1 MNSIYYL
8 NDRILGHLDSTRK
21 VKSFLWKVMYKR
33 LKNKM
38 NTSLINPI
46 NIKKIIFN
54 KHHINGLNYN
64 APLPTVFIQRSA
76 SWYLGDDEKEYY
88 VPLSIGFTNDKIRF
102 EVVLID
108 GEVDLRN
115 VQITKSGINNK
126 HNPMLLVKN
135 LKILELCFELLLE
148 HLEKEENQ
156 EKEEKDRT

>member
-8 NDRILGHLDSTRK
+8 NDRTLGHLDSRRK

-33 LKNKM
+33 LKKKM
-38 NTSLINPI
+38 NTDLINPI

-54 KHHINGLNYN
+54 KYHINGLKFN
-64 APLPTVFIQRSA
+64 APLPNVSIQRTA

-88 VPLSIGFTNDKIRF
+88 VPLSIGFSNDKIRF

-108 GEVDLRN
+108 GEIDLRN
-115 VQITKSGINNK
+115 VRNTKSGIRNK

-148 HLEKEENQ
+148 HLEQ
-156 EKEEKDRT
+156 EEKDRS